1 MGTISKAKDAKARF
15 DSIVKIDPVS
25 LATKF
30 LTAQSA
36 AASNKITVYAAKI
49 AMEVFKLKIIKEAAE
64 YAYAKMNEAQKL
76 IADAKAAA
84 EAEAAAAEAEAA
96 LEAGKYGKP

>member
-15 DSIVKIDPVS
+15 DSIVKIDPIS

-30 LTAQSA
+30 L
-36 AASNKITVYAAKI
+36 AAKKSAVNAMTVKAAQA
-49 AMEVFKLKIIKEAAE
+49 AMELFKIKIIKAAAE
-64 YAYAKMNEAQKL
+64 AAYAKMNEAQKL